1 MNFKRLLRDFKANL
15 LKNLCFLLLITLSV
29 TVIVGFNRS
38 MDSYL
43 NSVYQLWETHDLEDG
58 FFTTSEPL
66 TGHKI
71 KKLENKYHLHIEK
84 IEQVTIDLTPLHSD
98 DTIHLRLF
106 STDRKINKVALI
118 EGALPNQDNEI
129 ALDPKF
135 AKAHCYPIGSTIT
148 LSHIDYKV
156 VGYAISPDYIYTLEE
171 PSDFLNNPAAF
182 GVAYATTPGFNK
194 LKDTRPISTT
204 YCFLDPNNNLDLF
217 RAYLNDHT
225 SLINFVAEKDNTR
238 TSTVI
243 NDVKSPKTISLVM
256 GFLLIIIIAFIIS
269 ISIKNTITT
278 ESQTIGI
285 LYSQGLVKHELL
297 RYYLMLPVF
306 LVSLGIL
313 IGYPI
318 GILISKPLIAMEEV
332 QYTIPPV
339 TFRDTP
345 FIFIVGVC
353 LPLLIS
359 ITITYRSLTKALNKT
374 PLSLLRGQHSNNKVS
389 RFEKRFTFHHL
400 SFFPRFRL
408 KDMVRE
414 KTSMIS
420 LFLGV
425 LLAMFILLTGFF
437 FHNSV
442 IHYISEITSTFPYDY
457 MYAFK
462 SDSDLDKYSKQGER
476 IAYRD
481 FTIDVQG
488 RSKNVGLYGVQT
500 HSEFFDIPE
509 LAALKENE
517 VLISPCLTSKFDI
530 QLGDTIVLN
539 NKAEDTHYPVYVVGY
554 TSIDFGQYFY
564 TSPDCYNLIT
574 EGHHLPYNMLLTHT
588 PLDIDS
594 DKVAVLTSKANI
606 ISSTTNL
613 LGMISALTT
622 VLIIV
627 GMVVLVI
634 VIYLLMNMIIEKSS
648 INISMVKIFGYT
660 PKEITKLYLRGNI
673 FFPLIAFI
681 PAIPAAYFL
690 AKTMYDSIFAEMDKY
705 LLPYIYPSS
714 ILSAFLLMLTGYGS
728 ACFLLTRKIN
738 KIALTEALKNRE

>member
-15 LKNLCFLLLITLSV
+15 LKNLCFILLITLSV
-29 TVIVGFNRS
+29 AVIVGFNRS

-43 NSVYQLWETHDLEDG
+43 YSVYQLWETHHLEDG
-58 FFTTSEPL
+58 FFTTSQPL
-66 TGHKI
+66 TAHKI
-71 KKLENKYHLHIEK
+71 KKLENNYHLQIEK

-106 STDRKINKVALI
+106 STDRRINKVALI
-118 EGALPNQDNEI
+118 EGALPIQDNEL

-135 AKAHCYPIGSTIT
+135 AKAHRYSIGSTIT

-171 PSDFLNNPAAF
+171 PSDFLNNPDAF
-182 GVAYATTPGFNK
+182 GVAYATIPGFNK
-194 LKDTRPISTT
+194 LKDTHPISNT
-204 YCFLDPNNNLDLF
+204 YCFLDPDNNVDLF
-217 RAYLNDHT
+217 RTYLNDHT
-225 SLINFVAEKDNTR
+225 SLLSFVDEKDNAR

-243 NDVKSPKTISLVM
+243 NDVSSPKTISLVM
-256 GFLLIIIIAFIIS
+256 GILLIIIIAFIIS
-269 ISIKNTITT
+269 ISIKNTIAS

-285 LYSQGLVKHELL
+285 LYSQGLIKHELL

-306 LVSLGIL
+306 LVLVGIV

-318 GILISKPLIAMEEV
+318 GIVISRPLIAMEEV
-332 QYTIPPV
+332 QYTVPTV

-345 FIFIVGVC
+345 FVFIVGVC
-353 LPLLIS
+353 LPLMIS
-359 ITITYRSLTKALNKT
+359 ITITYRSLSKALNKT
-374 PLSLLRGQHSNNKVS
+374 PLSLLRGQHSSNKVS
-389 RFEKRFTFHHL
+389 RLEKRFTFHFL

-408 KDMVRE
+408 KDMIRE
-414 KTSMIS
+414 KTSMFS

-442 IHYISEITSTFPYDY
+442 IHYISVITNTFPYEY
-457 MYAFK
+457 MYCFK

-476 IAYRD
+476 IAYSD
-481 FTIDVQG
+481 FTIAIDG
-488 RSKNVGLYGVQT
+488 RSRNVGLYGISPY
-500 HSEFFDIPE
+500 SEFFDMPDIKS
-509 LAALKENE
+509 LKDNE
-517 VLISPCLTSKFDI
+517 VLIAPCLTSKFDI
-530 QLGDTIVLN
+530 QIGDTIMLN
-539 NKAEDTHYPVYVVGY
+539 NEAEGTHYPAYVIGY
-554 TSIDFGQYFY
+554 ANVDFGQYFY
-564 TSPDCYNLIT
+564 TSPNCYNLIT
-574 EGHHLPYNMLLTHT
+574 KAHHLPYNMLLTHT
-588 PLDIDS
+588 PLAIDS
-594 DKVAVLTSKANI
+594 DKVAVLTSKANL
-606 ISSTTNL
+606 ISSTSNL

-622 VLIIV
+622 VLIVV

-660 PKEITKLYLRGNI
+660 PKEINKLYLRGNI
-673 FFPLIAFI
+673 FFPLIAFL

-690 AKTMYDSIFAEMDKY
+690 TKTMYDSIFAEMDKY
-705 LLPYIYPSS
+705 FLPYIYPSS
-714 ILSAFLLMLTGYGS
+714 ILTAFLLMLAGYGG